1 MIHWL
6 SGIHFDVIVSFCH
19 AVMLK
24 RGGRSKQWFSIHN
37 FSIPALVTSAAL
49 ILLVLVMLCWGGDK
63 KPVPVPAHLRQRWN
77 RFESLVQF
85 RPVVEL
91 RNGTDLISQIPDS
104 PKAVLFIA
112 HGCNGRAINFWDRSP
127 TCQQCIGLPEE
138 RLLVLE
144 GLSRNF
150 AVLTV
155 SSAGRCWTMGK
166 ERLIVRDIVR
176 WWVGKNKLEKLPLV
190 ALGASSGGYFVSA
203 LATNLRF
210 SSIVLMI
217 AEGMFDQID
226 VPEDYPPSLF
236 VHMPKDTNRQQKI
249 DEFMPVL
256 KSKGID
262 VAAVECVEFPLSAST
277 FADRIPG
284 VDENVSAKLFELFRS
299 KGFVDANGYMKSDG
313 RATHWKKALQE
324 NKNILL
330 DRQLVNHVQE
340 ELNLAFAYHEM
351 TSLQSEQIFKWFE
364 SHMS

>member
-1 MIHWL
+1 
-6 SGIHFDVIVSFCH
+6 
-19 AVMLK
+19 MLK
-24 RGGRSKQWFSIHN
+24 RGSRLKQWFGIAN
-37 FSIPALVTSAAL
+37 FSIPALVTSGTL
-49 ILLVLVMLCWGGDK
+49 ILLVLILFCRSSSK
-63 KPVPVPAHLRQRWN
+63 KPVPIPAHLKQRWDM
-77 RFESLVQF
+77 FDSLVQF
-85 RPVVEL
+85 CPVVEF

-112 HGCNGRAINFWDRSP
+112 HGCNGRAVNFWDRSP
-127 TCQQCIGLPEE
+127 TCQQCVGLPEE
-138 RLLVLE
+138 RLIVLE
-144 GLSRNF
+144 ALSRNF

-155 SSAGRCWTMGK
+155 SSAGRCWKMGE
-166 ERLIVRDIVR
+166 ERLTVRDIIR
-176 WWVGKNKLEKLPLV
+176 WWVGKNKLKKLPLV

-217 AEGMFDQID
+217 AEGMFDRMD
-226 VPEDYPPSLF
+226 VPEEYPSTLF
-236 VHMPKDTNRQQKI
+236 VHMPKDALRQQKI

-277 FADRIPG
+277 LADRIPG
-284 VDENVSAKLFELFRS
+284 VDENVSAKFFELFRS
-299 KGFVDANGYMKSDG
+299 KGFIDVNGYMKSDG
-313 RATHWKKALQE
+313 RATHWKKALQG
-324 NKNILL
+324 NKNVLL

-351 TSLQSEQIFKWFE
+351 TSLQTEQIFKWFE